1 RARRGGAPAADVA
14 AARVRRVL
22 RGGGPVP
29 ADLAKQAKD
38 RGVGLVRTY
47 GLTETFG
54 GMAHDGHPLD
64 GAEVRIGGSSL
75 PGMREKGAG
84 GGRGFRVPATAAP
97 MLLRLYRGEPGRT
110 AVALRGGWLHTG
122 DLGRIHHDG
131 RLVVLGRVD
140 DLVI

>member
-1 RARRGGAPAADVA
+1 
-14 AARVRRVL
+14 
-22 RGGGPVP
+22 
-29 ADLAKQAKD
+29 
-38 RGVGLVRTY
+38 
-47 GLTETFG
+47 
-54 GMAHDGHPLD
+54 

-84 GGRGFRVPATAAP
+84 GGRGSRGPAPEGEILVRGP
-97 MLLRLYRGEPGRT
+97 MLFRGYGGEPGRP

-140 DLVI
+140 DLVISGGGNVHPDEGEAGLAGHPGGG